1 MKLRCH
7 FLLFV
12 VTTLLFGSV
21 TVAAD
26 DNDDDDSAVE
36 DIPDEKES
44 IQVEKPKY
52 VMPKVQGNTYFA
64 EPFDS
69 KEDFS
74 RRWVLSEAKKDGADE
89 NIAKYDGKWS
99 VEEPTDN
106 LIQGDLG
113 LVLKT
118 KAKHHAVSAK
128 LAKPFDFSGK
138 PLIVQYDVRFQNGMD
153 CGGAYIKLL
162 SKKDGVHLDAFHDK
176 TPYTIMFGPDKC
188 GNDHKLHFIFRHK
201 NPKTGEYEEKHAKK
215 PSKGIDSYF
224 SDKKTH
230 LYTLI
235 VNPDNTF
242 EILVDQQVISQGSL
256 LEDVSPPVNPP
267 AEIEDP
273 NDKKPSDWD
282 EKEKIPDK
290 DAKKPDDWD
299 ESEPEEIEDT
309 SATKPEGWLDEEES
323 LIPDPDAEKPVD
335 WDDDMDGEWEA
346 PLIENP
352 KCKSGPGCGEWKL
365 PKIKNPKFK
374 GKWIAPMIDNP
385 NYKGVWKPRKI
396 PNPDFFEDLEP
407 YKMTPIDAIGLELWS
422 MSDGIIF
429 DNFLVTDDRHVMS
442 SWTAQTWEIKN
453 DQEKAS
459 TSGKGIWQTLM
470 KAAEE
475 RPWLWAIYVVVL
487 LLPILLLSI
496 CLCPR
501 SGPIKEEDLKTHHKK
516 TDEDTP
522 EDKVPDEKEEDLRE
536 EHVAK
541 VEPHIGPGGDNSS
554 KTKKSKAA
562 LEAEENMEGG
572 TDEDEE
578 EKLEVPDQDE
588 KEEEEEESP
597 KASPESSP
605 RKSPRRRKPRKD

>member
-459 TSGKGIWQTLM
+459 TSGNAIV
-470 KAAEE
+470 KAVTDATKD
-475 RPWLWAIYVVVL
+475 RPWLWAVFLVVII
-487 LLPILLLSI
+487 LPIVLIVAYCCVS
-496 CLCPR
+496 
-501 SGPIKEEDLKTHHKK
+501 KTEEEDLKTHHKK